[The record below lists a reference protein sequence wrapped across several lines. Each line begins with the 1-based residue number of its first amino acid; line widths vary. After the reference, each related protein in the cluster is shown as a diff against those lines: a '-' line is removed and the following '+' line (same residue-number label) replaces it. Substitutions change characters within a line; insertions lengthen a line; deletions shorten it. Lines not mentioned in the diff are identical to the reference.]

1 MENYVERG
9 SIMKFM
15 TKCALCKT
23 SGRVQSFF
31 VSGYIEK

>member
-15 TKCALCKT
+15 TKCVLCNPG
-23 SGRVQSFF
+23 GRAQSLF